1 MAYVDDLLD
10 RVTDP
15 DLRNRLRREVETL
28 KERRKF
34 GLVFEEH
41 QPEAVALPGLPLQV
55 GGSALW
61 NDVVVDVLA
70 TPPPPPAQTRR

>member
-10 RVTDP
+10 RVVDP
-15 DLRNRLRREVETL
+15 DLQSRLRAEVKAL
-28 KERRKF
+28 RDRRKF

-41 QPEAVALPGLPLQV
+41 QPEAVALPGLPLQT

-61 NDVVVDVLA
+61 DGAIVDVITA
-70 TPPPPPAQTRR
+70 PPPPPR